1 MILNQILKELSILFR
16 KEIQARRIRILEYED
31 LQFTLQHLQYK
42 FETLPFCLFLFYKT
56 TQAIIPLVKITLFHH
71 FQQQD

>member
-16 KEIQARRIRILEYED
+16 KEIQARRIRILE

-71 FQQQD
+71 FQQPD